1 MSNLIKSN
9 FIAFSKQDAIVID
22 ANKNKIIQ
30 AIDANNEIAATGE
43 ESMEE
48 ALAEAMIRDAELEG
62 VDFGDDV
69 LTFDTASLPNLQ
81 ESDNSQLKQI
91 SEDVLHAAKQ
101 EADEIVNKAH
111 DEAEQLRA
119 QAYDESEQ
127 IKQSAQ
133 EEGYQK
139 GYQEALATAQEEIA
153 RQQDALRQQQLDFET
168 EIRATKD
175 NLMKETETKM
185 VEILC
190 EMISNVTGIMLDDY
204 QSVLFY
210 MVNHAMEDMDDSKN
224 FVIKVSSEDYKEIV
238 SQKENIYGAQ
248 NPNISIEIFED
259 AKLEPLQC
267 LIETDNGI
275 VNLSLDVQ
283 LKNLKT
289 ALKLMIKD

>member
-139 GYQEALATAQEEIA
+139 GYQEALAAAQEEIA

-168 EIRATKD
+168 EIRTTKD

-204 QSVLFY
+204 PSVLFY

>member
-81 ESDNSQLKQI
+81 ESDDSQLKQI

-139 GYQEALATAQEEIA
+139 GYQEALAAAQEEIA
-153 RQQDALRQQQLDFET
+153 RQQESLRQQQQDFET
-168 EIRATKD
+168 EIRTTKD

-190 EMISNVTGIMLDDY
+190 EMISNVTGILLDDY

-224 FVIKVSSEDYKEIV
+224 FVIKVSSEDYKDIV

-267 LIETDNGI
+267 LIETENGI
-275 VNLSLDVQ
+275 VDLSLDVQ

>member
-139 GYQEALATAQEEIA
+139 GYQEALAAAQEEIA
-153 RQQDALRQQQLDFET
+153 RQQDALQQQQLDFET

-259 AKLEPLQC
+259 TKLEPLQC

>member
-139 GYQEALATAQEEIA
+139 GYQEALAAAQEEIA

-248 NPNISIEIFED
+248 NPNISIKIFED

>member
-139 GYQEALATAQEEIA
+139 GYQEALAAAQEEIV
-153 RQQDALRQQQLDFET
+153 RQQDALQQQQLDFET
-168 EIRATKD
+168 EIRTTKD

-224 FVIKVSSEDYKEIV
+224 FVIKVSSEDYKDIV

>member
-81 ESDNSQLKQI
+81 ESDDSQLKQI

-139 GYQEALATAQEEIA
+139 GYQEALAAAQEEIA
-153 RQQDALRQQQLDFET
+153 RQQESLRQQQQDFET
-168 EIRATKD
+168 EIRTTKD

-190 EMISNVTGIMLDDY
+190 EMISNVTGILLDDY

-224 FVIKVSSEDYKEIV
+224 FVIKVSSEDYKDIA

-259 AKLEPLQC
+259 TKLEPLQC

-275 VNLSLDVQ
+275 VDLSLDVQ

>member
-139 GYQEALATAQEEIA
+139 GYQEALAAAQEEIA
-153 RQQDALRQQQLDFET
+153 RQQDALQQQQLDFET

>member
-139 GYQEALATAQEEIA
+139 GYQEALAAAQEEIA

-168 EIRATKD
+168 EIRTTKD

-210 MVNHAMEDMDDSKN
+210 MVNHAMEDMDDGKN